1 MSAKSAGEL
10 PHPFHGIQIRAVCGK
25 EIKPQKFSMVVQPR
39 SKITSMM
46 PSRIIQ
52 NDKHQFV
59 SSAMPQKLF
68 QELKKGHRIKP
79 VLKTCGETPVID
91 ADRSKHSD
99 AFARRRVQNERVHIL
114 RRHPHD
120 TTGAVLLKMAF
131 ILKPQINVVSSCETQ
146 EFFYMRVAP
155 PGLPA
160 QLSASV
166 CACENRVD

>member
-1 MSAKSAGEL
+1 MGANPAGEF
-10 PHPFHGIQIRAVCGK
+10 PHPLNGIQIRAVWGK
-25 EIKPQKFSMVVQPR
+25 EIKPKDISMVVQPR

-52 NDKHQFV
+52 NDNHPFV

-68 QELKKGHRIKP
+68 QERKKSHRVKP
-79 VLKTCGETPVID
+79 VLKTCDEAPVMD
-91 ADRSKHSD
+91 AYRSKHSD

-114 RRHPHD
+114 GWYPHNA
-120 TTGAVLLKMAF
+120 TGSVLLEMAF
-131 ILKPQINVVSSCETQ
+131 ILKPQINVVSPCETQ

-155 PGLPA
+155 PGLLS

-166 CACENRVD
+166 CVCENRVD

>member
-10 PHPFHGIQIRAVCGK
+10 PHPFHGIQIRTVCGK
-25 EIKPQKFSMVVQPR
+25 EIKPQKISMVMQPR
-39 SKITSMM
+39 SKVTSMM
-46 PSRIIQ
+46 PSSVIQ
-52 NDKHQFV
+52 NDKHQLV

-68 QELKKGHRIKP
+68 QKRKKGHRVKP
-79 VLKTCGETPVID
+79 ILKTCGETPVMD

-99 AFARRRVQNERVHIL
+99 AFARRRMQNKWVHIL
-114 RRHPHD
+114 RRHPHN
-120 TTGAVLLKMAF
+120 TTGSVLLKMAF
-131 ILKPQINVVSSCETQ
+131 ILKPQINVISPCETQ

-155 PGLPA
+155 LGLLA